1 MQLSTV
7 DEASA
12 AALARF
18 LGDRDFAVYR
28 TGRTT
33 LQVSPLGSIDASR
46 LVPHLASDLK
56 EWLVESPGM
65 PVRLDLE

>member
-1 MQLSTV
+1 MQLTAI

-12 AALARF
+12 AALAQF

-33 LQVSPLGSIDASR
+33 LEVSPLGSIDANR
-46 LVPHLASDLK
+46 LVPRLANDLK
-56 EWLVESPGM
+56 EWLIESPGM
-65 PVRLDLE
+65 PIRLDMI